1 MGLRKCAEHFPR
13 DGGKRSWPRR
23 WLRPGRRMSPQ
34 KTTPE
39 GQTGHRLRARASC
52 DRLRLNETVPPPGPA
67 ELGGRALCGSRHPA
81 AASVG
86 PVGWPGVGRVLPG
99 ETGGRQAVA
108 AWALP
113 GAASRPWAPIQGKAT
128 GCRQL
133 GRRALGRTRSSDTAL
148 PSLPAGKTEPVVART
163 SNRYNRI
170 ISLRILQ
177 ILKRCNSIP
186 EMSFGAASADAQ

>member
-1 MGLRKCAEHFPR
+1 MGLRKCAQHFPR

-52 DRLRLNETVPPPGPA
+52 DRPRLNETAPSPGARGTGGKSPLRQPPPRGSICRASGLAGRGAGPA
-67 ELGGRALCGSRHPA
+67 
-81 AASVG
+81 
-86 PVGWPGVGRVLPG
+86 G

-148 PSLPAGKTEPVVART
+148 RSLPAGKTEPVVART